1 MSLNRRQ
8 LMTAGAGSAL
18 ALTVPGVYRFRSA
31 VAQEPTVIR
40 WWHITTNEDQAA
52 LMQAAADAFVEANPD
67 VEIEIT
73 VQENEAF
80 KARLTTVMQ
89 SGDPPDVFQS
99 WGGGV
104 LYQYA
109 EAGLVRD
116 LTDALAA
123 DGWGESFAQSGLA
136 LYGNRWHATTACRGT
151 SAWSGSG
158 TASPNLPKPGIEAL
172 PATWADLLTT
182 VQTLKDAGIVPIA
195 LGGGD
200 KWPIHFYWVYL
211 AIRNGGQAAFDAA
224 YTREGSF
231 ADPPFVKAGADLLE
245 LSTLEPFQEGYLA
258 ATWPDSGV
266 VYANGGAAMMLMG
279 HWFPS
284 GALDANLEDPA
295 AMREDLG
302 WFPFPT
308 VDGGAGEPNDV
319 LGGGNGFAVGRQ
331 RAGCRD
337 RIREIPDERRGAN
350 GMGGGRIRRAAG
362 SDRGEF
368 CRDRPNLLPVMDY
381 LAEAGYFQLYY
392 DQFLPPAVGGVVN
405 DEVPG
410 ADRGRANAGGDGRS
424 DRGIVRDGIRRV
436 ARIRSRGT
444 GCIRVGSRRVP
455 APFPIDAGRLTHR
468 QGRGNRL
475 DVAPAGGFRSA
486 MHARHRCDQAAKA
499 SYVHSARE

>member
-31 VAQEPTVIR
+31 VAQETTVIR

-52 LMQAAADAFVEANPD
+52 QMQAAADAFVEANPD

-136 LYGNRWHATTACRGT
+136 LYGTGGRNYGVPWNIGMVGFWYSKAKFAE
-151 SAWSGSG
+151 A
-158 TASPNLPKPGIEAL
+158 GIEAV

-182 VQTLKDAGIVPIA
+182 VQALKDAGIVPIA

-302 WFPFPT
+302 WFPFPS

-319 LGGGNGFAVGRQ
+319 LGGGNGFAVG
-331 RAGCRD
+331 ANA
-337 RIREIPDERRGAN
+337 PDAAVEFVKYLTSAEVQTEWAATGFAAPPAVVAAN
-350 GMGGGRIRRAAG
+350 SAVT
-362 SDRGEF
+362 D
-368 CRDRPNLLPVMDY
+368 PNLLPVMDY

-405 DEVPG
+405 DESQALIAG
-410 ADRGRANAGGDGRS
+410 AQTPEGMAESIEASFAMESGG
-424 DRGIVRDGIRRV
+424 
-436 ARIRSRGT
+436 
-444 GCIRVGSRRVP
+444 
-455 APFPIDAGRLTHR
+455 
-468 QGRGNRL
+468 
-475 DVAPAGGFRSA
+475 
-486 MHARHRCDQAAKA
+486 
-499 SYVHSARE
+499 

>member
-1 MSLNRRQ
+1 MTLNRRQ
-8 LMTAGAGSAL
+8 LLTASAGSAL
-18 ALTVPGVYRFRSA
+18 LLTVPGTYTFRSA
-31 VAQEPTVIR
+31 LAQDPTVIR

-52 LMQAAADAFVEANPD
+52 LMQAAADAFVEANPE

-123 DGWGESFAQSGLA
+123 DGWGATFGQSGLA
-136 LYGNRWHATTACRGT
+136 LYGTDGRNYGVPWNIGMVGFWYSKAKFAE
-151 SAWSGSG
+151 A
-158 TASPNLPKPGIEAL
+158 GIETP
-172 PATWADLLTT
+172 PATWAELLTT
-182 VQTLKDAGIVPIA
+182 VQTLKDAGIVPIS

-211 AIRNGGQAAFDAA
+211 AIRNGGKAAFDAA
-224 YTREGSF
+224 YTRSGSF
-231 ADPPFVKAGADLLE
+231 ADPPFVKAGSDLLE
-245 LSTLEPFQEGYLA
+245 LSALEPFQDGYLA

-266 VYANGGAAMMLMG
+266 VYANGGAAIMLMG

-284 GALDANLEDPA
+284 GALDANLEDPT

-308 VDGGAGEPNDV
+308 VDGGAGAPNDV
-319 LGGGNGFAVGRQ
+319 LGGGNGFAVGSN
-331 RAGCRD
+331 A
-337 RIREIPDERRGAN
+337 PDAAIEFVKYLTSVEVQSEWA
-350 GMGGGRIRRAAG
+350 AAG
-362 SDRGEF
+362 FAVPPAVTDAASAVTDQ
-368 CRDRPNLLPVMDY
+368 NLLPVMDY

-405 DEVPG
+405 DEVQ
-410 ADRGRANAGGDGRS
+410 ALIAGSQTPEGMAEAVEASFAMESDG
-424 DRGIVRDGIRRV
+424 
-436 ARIRSRGT
+436 
-444 GCIRVGSRRVP
+444 
-455 APFPIDAGRLTHR
+455 
-468 QGRGNRL
+468 
-475 DVAPAGGFRSA
+475 
-486 MHARHRCDQAAKA
+486 
-499 SYVHSARE
+499 